1 MYGSE
6 VKRMDNFK
14 PLKVIKG
21 LIVMLTN
28 RVEELEKR
36 IDRLENEQRA
46 SSIQEFKE
54 SQEYFNKEL
63 NELNDLI

>member
-6 VKRMDNFK
+6 VMWMDNFK

-36 IDRLENEQRA
+36 IDELENEQRA

>member
-1 MYGSE
+1 
-6 VKRMDNFK
+6 MDNFK